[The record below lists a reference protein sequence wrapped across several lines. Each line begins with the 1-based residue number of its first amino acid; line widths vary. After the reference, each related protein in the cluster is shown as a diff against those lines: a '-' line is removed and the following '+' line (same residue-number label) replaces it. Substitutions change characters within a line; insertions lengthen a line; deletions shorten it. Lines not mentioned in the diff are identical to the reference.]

1 VSPSSNID
9 TGAPF
14 VLHLRPSTDANWFAS
29 RMLPALGSGRPWR
42 CGLPAPGLMTSTIRL
57 CGHHGWERAEA
68 TEGRRRTA
76 GKAASAGA
84 WKLAEV
90 IPKASF
96 ASVKFTYTFDL
107 RDDWTH
113 GCEVVASEDPPDFA
127 RAPGYVRASL
137 PVPRLRLGNDPDQ
150 CGRLRD
156 DDQP

>member
-1 VSPSSNID
+1 
-9 TGAPF
+9 
-14 VLHLRPSTDANWFAS
+14 
-29 RMLPALGSGRPWR
+29 MLPALGSGRPWR

-107 RDDWTH
+107 GDDRTH
-113 GCEVVASEDPPDFA
+113 ACEVVASDDPPDFSC
-127 RAPGYVRASL
+127 APGYVRTSM
-137 PVPRLRLGNDPDQ
+137 PVPIFGW
-150 CGRLRD
+150 
-156 DDQP
+156 

>member
-1 VSPSSNID
+1 M
-9 TGAPF
+9 GARRS
-14 VLHLRPSTDANWFAS
+14 HRRPTTDG
-29 RMLPALGSGRPWR
+29 RKSGI
-42 CGLPAPGLMTSTIRL
+42 S
-57 CGHHGWERAEA
+57 
-68 TEGRRRTA
+68 
-76 GKAASAGA
+76 GA